1 MANEKNIEQFGKQC
15 EEIFAQ
21 VSRDVIGQ
29 KEVVEGTIIAM
40 IAGGNVLLE
49 GVPGVGKT
57 RLVRTLGRV
66 FDLPFSRIQFTP
78 DLMPADV
85 TGTNIIVK
93 DEEGNSKFEFQ
104 PGPIFSNIIL
114 ADEINRATPK
124 TQSALLEA
132 MQEHTVTVMGV
143 SRKMN
148 EPFFVLATQNPI
160 EQDGTYPLP
169 EAQMDRF
176 MFKIIVKNPSLDE
189 LMDIVNMTQKTMAEV
204 ADAACSGEDLLEMR
218 RTANQSPVAEE
229 VMRYTMT
236 LCSATHPDSECASE
250 AAKKYV
256 RLGASPRA
264 GQALI
269 SAAKVKALMSGR
281 YNVSY
286 NDINELAYP
295 VLRHRLKLTF
305 EAVAERVSADDIIKM
320 IVAEVS
326 KKAKVALPKEQSAVK
341 VQEAEVATTEAVVVA
356 DEVSETVVDE
366 KTAKAMAKKAE
377 KEAKKAA
384 KEAEKQAKNNK

>member
-1 MANEKNIEQFGKQC
+1 MVMVTEESIKQFSTQC
-15 EEIFAQ
+15 ENIFTQ
-21 VSRDVIGQ
+21 IRRDVIGQ
-29 KEVVEGTIIAM
+29 NEVVEGTIIAM

-66 FDLPFSRIQFTP
+66 FSLPFSRIQFTP

-93 DEEGNSKFEFQ
+93 DEQGNSTFQFQ
-104 PGPIFSNIIL
+104 PGPVFSNIIL

-143 SRKMN
+143 SRKMK
-148 EPFFVLATQNPI
+148 EPFFVLATQNPV

-176 MFKIIVKNPSLDE
+176 MFKLVVPNPSLDD
-189 LMDIVNMTQKTMAEV
+189 LMNIVTMTQKTMAEV
-204 ADAACSGEDLLEMR
+204 AEPACTGEQLLQMR
-218 RTANQSPVAEE
+218 ETANQIPVAQE
-229 VMRYTMT
+229 VLRYAMT
-236 LCSATHPDSECASE
+236 LCAATHADSECAAE

-269 SAAKVKALMSGR
+269 SAAKVKALMKGR
-281 YNVSY
+281 FNVAYS
-286 NDINELAYP
+286 DLNELAYP
-295 VLRHRLKLTF
+295 VLRHRMKLNF
-305 EAVAERVSADDIIKM
+305 EAVAEKGSADQ
-320 IVAEVS
+320 IV
-326 KKAKVALPKEQSAVK
+326 EQIV
-341 VQEAEVATTEAVVVA
+341 EEVAKRFK
-356 DEVSETVVDE
+356 VSV
-366 KTAKAMAKKAE
+366 K
-377 KEAKKAA
+377 
-384 KEAEKQAKNNK
+384 